1 MTTLLFTGDALAVNK
16 RVRITRGSSSAFT
29 TADVIKIGM
38 GTRLISMNGW
48 NPAEFIDAWELQSAD
63 PFVDIAVTTDDAE
76 TYLDF
81 TTLSADVD
89 FELTILVNDAPLAVA
104 NEVQT
109 LTILRASGGTFTLTY
124 DGQTTSG
131 IAYNANAATIQ
142 SALEALSNVA
152 PGDITVAGTNPFT
165 LTFGGTYAGIDVAL
179 ITVDSSSLT
188 GSTATAS
195 VSTVRNYSVGQSEIQ
210 TLVFSATTT
219 VAPQNEKQTI
229 KINNNPTS
237 GTFTLTYSGQT
248 TGNIAYNASNA
259 TITTALEALS
269 NIGVGDV
276 LVTGGPLPSRTVT
289 IEFKGALAATNVAQ
303 LTSDASNL
311 GSTSSNL
318 TVSNI
323 TAGSSFSTKPKWVI
337 NTTGIGTA
345 STWNLAFK
353 QTDSSNNTVV
363 IRSANFAQNANA
375 ATVKSALS
383 GELSYRREHTTT
395 GLLSLSSGKLF
406 HADEITV
413 TNSVGS
419 SDLTIELSESA
430 WERLGTVMVLSGGS
444 NYPFPSFGIMSGT
457 STTFSYTGTYTA
469 GVGYPTTERQELYP
483 LGIVPTAGTFNLD
496 FGGTNTGSQNL
507 AAGIIEPAEIRNLL
521 NAAITPTSSVN
532 TSDWYYIVDRSNTLN
547 AVKVTL
553 PFEASDFTGPGFSN
567 NTIIYLLRPFA
578 VDTNDSLVSGVVTL
592 SNTSWAN
599 DMATSFNDAI
609 DAYEL
614 ERNRIF
620 NAGGTIITPG
630 TSTGAILIA
639 WNSLAVNQFGDKALI
654 TVEDSG
660 ATATIAHATTVVGGS
675 TTISSISG
683 GTFALSITTPTT
695 TYTIAS
701 IPYNATADE
710 VELIINNFF
719 GSTVVAV
726 TGGPLPL
733 SEITLTF
740 EGVLGNLPI
749 TTSVIPSFVGSF
761 SGSVTPTIIATAF
774 PPEDRSNTYRLTVA
788 PGRSSLVGPKGRV
801 VLEVTTVDID
811 GNTGTSE
818 ISLSLASL
826 SCEAIE
832 EGFAELFGKRVVHVV
847 EEDHILRHEKVTVTP
862 YSSTAVDHRWW
873 FYEDRYLITFLA
885 PFELPE
891 YIPSFRIKTPPTFLQ
906 LLPEQV
912 LDDNDNNTNDLLN
925 ESYRV
930 WFGFKTA
937 NDLGTP
943 KHRIALDF
951 VGTQALNTMEWLY
964 TVEPQYATSDG
975 QVLVGRRGIAET
987 LTNQMMRFNWVS
999 VNESSGD
1006 SGDTQPTQIHT
1017 TLARTPWIPLSSEPV
1032 HIKHVLERLL
1042 IHFTATPTGS
1052 SAVGTLE
1059 DIDDAGTAYT
1069 PAFFGTDNVQVTGTL
1084 VDSWLAQDVTNPDS
1098 DLTRNP
1104 LRVRLI
1110 NDLDRANFNFYQYKL
1125 VIELNTSIYGMIAPV
1140 DDPSQPNPR
1149 VFSMTTGKVFQP
1161 GNNTIVKYD
1170 FDSTSD
1176 VVVSYNGVSTTITA
1190 AMTRREI
1197 QAAIN
1202 GLSTVGRLYPSD
1214 TTYNQDADILV
1225 NSSPRYYTTGDANDL
1240 IARPSN
1246 STPII
1251 PHKLAR
1257 GVTVNGTLAS
1267 RTISL
1272 EMSGNGFQYSSKMPT
1287 IGNTEPSALFTL
1299 TTTQE
1304 GILAGTEV
1312 QTISISSPSTPPTSG
1327 TFKLNNGV
1335 GDTTTIAYNASASTV
1350 AAAVTALGANW
1361 VCNGSGGPLPL
1372 VPVTLTF
1379 TSAVNIDQLTVTNS
1393 TLKNATASVAL
1404 TTTGGYDGSLIYTEP
1419 VRSYGP
1425 NVFDSPENWNPAQAP
1440 SSQDILVFDEIGTDI
1455 FYGLRQSY
1463 NFTYYGSNRLL
1474 LSPRR
1479 KAFHNGQK
1487 VYLSTTGTLPTG
1499 LSAGYYYIR
1508 NVDDAC
1514 TFQVSS
1520 TANGSIVSISS
1531 FGTGTHTVQLRELT
1545 IKVYDRYPGGVI
1557 GLNFSRST
1565 DLREHLCPYLT
1576 AGFTLIEVG
1585 INTGISGG
1593 LSQGKFNTLNHAA
1606 TIKIYESASSRELN
1620 VPAIC
1625 LLTNHTDT
1633 TLVGS
1638 NCEVGIAMQNGET
1651 SLIDSITLTDSTGV
1665 LRNTTVENDLISTNT
1680 TLTTYQT
1687 SIGNLITSS

>member
-63 PFVDIAVTTDDAE
+63 PFVDIAVTTDDDE

-109 LTILRASGGTFTLTY
+109 LTILRASGGTFALTY

-276 LVTGGPLPSRTVT
+276 LVTGGPLPSRTIT

-303 LTSDASNL
+303 LTSDASGL
-311 GSTSSNL
+311 SVTGSTFLGMTTTVEGTNDDVATTGSITLPVTSGDYRVRIPL
-318 TVSNI
+318 TVYGG
-323 TAGSSFSTKPKWVI
+323 GSYQLETVATFAH
-337 NTTGIGTA
+337 NA
-345 STWNLAFK
+345 S
-353 QTDSSNNTVV
+353 
-363 IRSANFAQNANA
+363 A
-375 ATVKSALS
+375 ATIKTAMAGNWRTMNNAGVQL
-383 GELSYRREHTTT
+383 GC
-395 GLLSLSSGKLF
+395 GILF
-406 HADEITV
+406 HADELTV
-413 TNSVGS
+413 T
-419 SDLTIELSESA
+419 
-430 WERLGTVMVLSGGS
+430 GGLVT
-444 NYPFPSFGIMSGT
+444 SGT
-457 STTFSYTGTYTA
+457 SNLVVTFSNSAYARFINFFPTWQITPGFAVISTGNSLIGGVLTKPTTLGTIETQRIVVTGT
-469 GVGYPTTERQELYP
+469 
-483 LGIVPTAGTFNLD
+483 VPSSATFNLD
-496 FGGTNTGSQNL
+496 FEGTNTADCSVADLGTYAVIDKLDTTLRSV
-507 AAGIIEPAEIRNLL
+507 
-521 NAAITPTSSVN
+521 TSTLSFDKW
-532 TSDWYYIVDRSNTLN
+532 SIVR
-547 AVKVTL
+547 
-553 PFEASDFTGPGFSN
+553 
-567 NTIIYLLRPFA
+567 
-578 VDTNDSLVSGVVTL
+578 VSGGTPVQYYHNL
-592 SNTSWAN
+592 SYPFDLSGITGLIGEELYLINPLTYQGSRAIGDTISGSIPDQFEPLFDAHVEAYNTN
-599 DMATSFNDAI
+599 FNRVI
-609 DAYEL
+609 VPINVSL
-614 ERNRIF
+614 
-620 NAGGTIITPG
+620 GTIVPGVSSGTITYQF
-630 TSTGAILIA
+630 SRV
-639 WNSLAVNQFGDKALI
+639 AVNRTGNQSQVAIEFSS
-654 TVEDSG
+654 TPV
-660 ATATIAHATTVVGGS
+660 ATITHATTVVGGS

-749 TTSVIPSFVGSF
+749 STSVIPSFVGSF
-761 SGSVTPTIIATAF
+761 SGSVTPTIIATAL

-788 PGRSSLVGPKGRV
+788 PGRSSLVGPQGRV
-801 VLEVTTVDID
+801 VLEVTTVDLD
-811 GNTGTSE
+811 GNTGSSE

-847 EEDHILRHEKVTVTP
+847 EEDHFLRHEKVTVTP

-873 FYEDRYLITFLA
+873 FYEDRYLITFLT

-891 YIPSFRIKTPPTFLQ
+891 YITAFRVKTPPTFLQ

-1006 SGDTQPTQIHT
+1006 SGDTQPTQVHT

-1042 IHFTATPTGS
+1042 IHFTATPAGS

-1110 NDLDRANFNFYQYKL
+1110 NNLDRANFNFYQYKL
-1125 VIELNTSIYGMIAPV
+1125 VIELNTSIYGMITPV

-1214 TTYNQDADILV
+1214 ATYNQDADILV

-1246 STPII
+1246 STPIV

-1335 GDTTTIAYNASASTV
+1335 GDTSTIAYNATASTV

-1440 SSQDILVFDEIGTDI
+1440 SSQDTLVFDEIGTDI

-1633 TLVGS
+1633 TLIGS